1 MADKT
6 DSNNTKKCENW
17 LRCGEVLVNLS
28 YDGDW
33 GWTEIDALYCRECRV
48 IQ

>member
-1 MADKT
+1 MADKADNDT
-6 DSNNTKKCENW
+6 TEKCD
-17 LRCGEVLVNLS
+17 CGEDLVTLS

-48 IQ
+48 IE

>member
-6 DSNNTKKCENW
+6 DSRNTTKCD
-17 LRCGEVLVNLS
+17 CGEILVNLS
-28 YDGDW
+28 YDGNW

-48 IQ
+48 IE